1 MAQSLL
7 IRQNM
12 EVLGSDGSHVGTVEQ
27 IQDSNRIKLASD
39 DPEAGGESHYIPIT
53 WVRHAEIKVHLRRTG
68 EEARAQWS
76 TH

>member
-1 MAQSLL
+1 MAQSFL

-27 IQDSNRIKLASD
+27 IHDSETIKLACD
-39 DPEAGGESHYIPIT
+39 EAGGESHYIPMT
-53 WVRHAEIKVHLRRTG
+53 WVRHAEIKVHLRHTG
-68 EEARAQWS
+68 EEARARWS